1 MNKDYFRIEGRAGEK
16 TLSGELAIRPAKNA
30 VLKAMASSILFNGK
44 LMLEGVP
51 YIEDVYRMRELL
63 EYGGGVITEEKRMLT
78 IDGEAFSK
86 TEMHPDIAGK
96 FRASIV
102 LTGPMLARFN
112 EVRFPHPGGCVIGAR
127 PIDIFL
133 NNYEK
138 LGVEVAHDGS
148 HYHLRAPKG
157 LIGTD
162 LYLSVPSHT
171 ATESLMMAATL
182 AQGVTRIHNAALEP
196 EVADLAELLNKG
208 GARISGAGSNVITI
222 EGVEKLIAPEVPHQ
236 SIPDRIEAGSFL
248 VLGALAAKELSIT
261 NCNPLHLG
269 VPLAML
275 ESAGVPFTVSEDAI
289 HIQDNTSS
297 NSEFKGMPIKTREYP
312 GFPTDLQAPMTIFLT
327 QSEGENIV
335 FETIFDARLGY
346 IQDLI
351 RMGADILEL
360 DPHRILVRGP
370 RKLKGRVLGSPDLRA
385 GLAFIIAAIVAKGN
399 SIIENVYFIDR
410 GYEEIETRLKSLG
423 LSIEREKGDAL

>member
-1 MNKDYFRIEGRAGEK
+1 MIFCSENDAPRSSDFRSVTGAHLRTSACALRPRIGTDTIDPSENSFFEKYESESFSTPLAIGMTSTTYMSSEYRAGTCFSTWALHTRISPVNKDYFRIEGRAGEK

-138 LGVEVAHDGS
+138 IQIKNS
-148 HYHLRAPKG
+148 KTLR
-157 LIGTD
+157 
-162 LYLSVPSHT
+162 H
-171 ATESLMMAATL
+171 
-182 AQGVTRIHNAALEP
+182 
-196 EVADLAELLNKG
+196 
-208 GARISGAGSNVITI
+208 
-222 EGVEKLIAPEVPHQ
+222 
-236 SIPDRIEAGSFL
+236 
-248 VLGALAAKELSIT
+248 
-261 NCNPLHLG
+261 
-269 VPLAML
+269 
-275 ESAGVPFTVSEDAI
+275 SAW
-289 HIQDNTSS
+289 
-297 NSEFKGMPIKTREYP
+297 
-312 GFPTDLQAPMTIFLT
+312 
-327 QSEGENIV
+327 
-335 FETIFDARLGY
+335 
-346 IQDLI
+346 
-351 RMGADILEL
+351 
-360 DPHRILVRGP
+360 
-370 RKLKGRVLGSPDLRA
+370 
-385 GLAFIIAAIVAKGN
+385 
-399 SIIENVYFIDR
+399 
-410 GYEEIETRLKSLG
+410 
-423 LSIEREKGDAL
+423 